1 MSSEINFEKWEKIRL
16 DHEKNISI
24 TYFFAVEQVII
35 IKISIL
41 RYHRKLVK
49 K

>member
-1 MSSEINFEKWEKIRL
+1 MSWEINFEKWEDKRL
-16 DHEKNISI
+16 DHDKNTTI

-35 IKISIL
+35 IKIVQQL
-41 RYHRKLVK
+41 DK